1 MSTLR
6 PPRWHLALAALAG
19 AWFALATQAR
29 AQSTEGYIGGVIRL
43 PGGAPAADV
52 AVQVRNESTG
62 LVQART
68 TDAAGR
74 FAFPQLPLGGP
85 YAVTVRR
92 IGFRAE
98 RITGI
103 TLNLGDRVPVRLTL
117 TAVPQDLG
125 TVTVKESRE
134 EQRSDRFLGSTV
146 IDQAKIQELPIL
158 NRSFSDLALIAPTT
172 SAVGTGGI
180 ITSSSSIAG
189 GRVTGTD
196 IRVDGVQA
204 KNTIWGA
211 GFGRGPYSL
220 SVEAIR
226 EFEVVTNVYDVTQG
240 RQGAGA
246 INVAT
251 NFGTNRYT
259 GSVFA
264 YHRNGDLTTRDFEG
278 RAPLD
283 FRNTQ
288 WGGSFSGPLVRDKAH
303 YFIAFDRQDV
313 NEPFFTMDVPTTQL
327 QNQFQIAQDSITR
340 FVDILRRNY
349 GLPTGTQFGQFDRG
363 NALNSLFGRL
373 DWTLNERHRLTTRY
387 TFSNWTYDR
396 SITDRFLSV
405 IESFGNQRSR
415 EHQALVSLKSAFGAT
430 VSNDFR
436 LAYTD
441 RFLEN
446 EPNTRLPRGWVTVAS
461 RLPDGRVGAPQILQF
476 GGQRTSPEWQ
486 RERSIQLVNVTRVD
500 RGNTAFTFGTDNSLN
515 RLGMFV
521 SIETDGLFR
530 FNSLADLEALRP
542 ASFARLVPTQRL
554 EPDVWQWV
562 LDGGAFFQAETKI
575 TPTLTFTGGLR
586 GDVTAFLTRP
596 NRDALVEQRLGR
608 RTDARATDVA
618 VQPRA
623 QLAWDVGGRGN
634 TFVRLGGGLFLA
646 QPHYMAHI
654 NHLLNDGSQLSEVL
668 LTGAAVPRPDFPSYR
683 QSFAN
688 VPGTELL
695 QPGAARPAFINM
707 MSPDLRMPRT
717 WKGDLA
723 VQRRFLD
730 GRLALGAAFQFAN
743 TTDLYRY
750 VDRNLRPAQFTLA
763 DEGGRSVFVPASA
776 INPATGAVP
785 AVQGRQFAD
794 LGRVLELESDSR
806 LRQRAVVVDAQLR
819 LPYGAEIGGS
829 FTWNRTRDENSYNC
843 CIAITSVFTQ
853 VASDPRV
860 PTWGFA
866 NNDFRHKIVAYGA
879 LPTLA
884 GFRLSGRYIG
894 QSGTPVS
901 FTVFNDLNGDD
912 VGGGSSFANQNDL
925 AFLFDPDAAGTQA
938 EVATAMRNVLNNPQ
952 NIARGWMRE
961 NLGRIAPRNGFRN
974 PFFGQLDL
982 RLSWDPSRVWRT
994 LPRVELTAD
1003 VFNAIPL
1010 FDRDKGAQEVIPAA
1024 RQTLLTVTG
1033 FDAATQRFRYRV
1045 NEQAGVPV
1053 RVGNRYQI
1061 QVGARVGF

>member
-1 MSTLR
+1 MPILR
-6 PPRWHLALAALAG
+6 PSRRAGRLAAVAAALLALAAP
-19 AWFALATQAR
+19 AR
-29 AQSTEGYIGGVIRL
+29 AQSTEGYIGGTIRL
-43 PGGAPAADV
+43 PTGQPATDAS
-52 AVQVRNESTG
+52 VQVRNESTG
-62 LVQART
+62 LVQSRR

-74 FAFPQLPLGGP
+74 FAFPQLPIGGP
-85 YAVTVRR
+85 YSVTVRR
-92 IGFRAE
+92 IGYRAE
-98 RITGI
+98 RISGI

-125 TVTVKESRE
+125 TVTVTESRT
-134 EQRSDRFLGSTV
+134 EQRGDRFLGATV
-146 IDQAKIQELPIL
+146 VDQAKIQELPIL

-204 KNTIWGA
+204 KNTLWGA

-251 NFGTNRYT
+251 NFGTNERR

-264 YHRNGDLTTRDFEG
+264 YHRNGDLTTTDFEG
-278 RAPLD
+278 RRPLD

-288 WGGSFSGPLVRDKAH
+288 WGGSFAGPLVKDRAH
-303 YFIAFDRQDV
+303 YFVAFDRQDV
-313 NEPFFTMDVPTTQL
+313 NEPFFTMDVPTAQL
-327 QNQFQIAQDSITR
+327 QNQNQIAQDSINR
-340 FVDILRRNY
+340 FIDILTRNY
-349 GLPTGTQFGQFDRG
+349 GLPAGRQFGSFDRG
-363 NALNSLFGRL
+363 NALNSLFTRV
-373 DWTLNERHRLTTRY
+373 DWNLNDRHRLVTRY
-387 TFSNWTYDR
+387 TFSNWFYDR

-405 IESFGNQRSR
+405 AESFGNQRSR
-415 EHQALVSLKSAFGAT
+415 EHQLLVSLKSSFGT
-430 VSNDFR
+430 SVSNDFR

-446 EPNTRLPRGWVTVAS
+446 EPITRLPRGWVTVSS
-461 RLPDGRVGAPQILQF
+461 RLPDGRIGAPQILQF

-521 SIETDGLFR
+521 SIETDGLYR

-562 LDGGAFFQAETKI
+562 LDAGAFAQAETKL
-575 TPTLTFTGGLR
+575 TPSLTVSGGLR
-586 GDVTAFLTRP
+586 ADVTSFLTRP
-596 NRDALVEQRLGR
+596 NRNELVEQRLGL
-608 RTDARATDVA
+608 RTDSRATDIA

-623 QLAWDVGGRGN
+623 QLSWDVGGKGN
-634 TFVRLGGGLFLA
+634 TFFRMGGGLFLA

-695 QPGAARPAFINM
+695 APGAARPAFINA

-717 WKGDLA
+717 WKGDVAL
-723 VQRRFLD
+723 QRRFLD
-730 GRLALGAAFQFAN
+730 NRLTLGAAFQFSN
-743 TTDLYRY
+743 TSDLYRY
-750 VDRNLRPAQFTLA
+750 VDRNLRAAQFTLA
-763 DEGGRSVFVPASA
+763 NEDGRSVFVPASA

-794 LGRVLELESDSR
+794 LGRVLELESDTR
-806 LRQRAVVVDAQLR
+806 LRQRAVIVDAQLR
-819 LPYGAEIGGS
+819 LPRGAEIGGS

-853 VASDPRV
+853 VASDPRI

-866 NNDFRHKIVAYGA
+866 NNDFRHKVVAYGS
-879 LPTLA
+879 LPTFA

-925 AFLFDPDAAGTQA
+925 AFLFDPSNPQVQP
-938 EVATAMRNVLNNPQ
+938 EVAQAMQRVLDNPQ
-952 NIARGWMRE
+952 NIARDWMRA

-982 RLSWDPSRVWRT
+982 RLSWDPSRIWRSI
-994 LPRVELTAD
+994 PKVELTAD

-1010 FDRDKGAQEVIPAA
+1010 FDRDRGAVEVIPGA

-1033 FDAATQRFRYRV
+1033 FDPATQRFRYRV

-1053 RVGNRYQI
+1053 RIGNRYQI

>member
-1 MSTLR
+1 MSILR
-6 PPRWHLALAALAG
+6 PPHWRVALAALAG
-19 AWFALATQAR
+19 AWFAIAATAR

-43 PGGAPAADV
+43 PGGAPAAAV
-52 AVQVRNESTG
+52 GVQVRNESTG

-74 FAFPQLPLGGP
+74 FAFPQLPIGGP
-85 YAVTVRR
+85 YSVTVRR
-92 IGFRAE
+92 IGYRPE

-117 TAVPQDLG
+117 TAAAQELAGVE
-125 TVTVKESRE
+125 VRESRE
-134 EQRSDRFLGSTV
+134 EQRAARFLGSTV
-146 IDQAKIQELPIL
+146 VDQAKIRELPIL

-204 KNTIWGA
+204 KNTLWGA

-251 NFGTNRYT
+251 NFGTNRRT
-259 GSVFA
+259 GSFFA
-264 YHRNGDLTTRDFEG
+264 YHRNGDLTTTDFEG

-288 WGGSFSGPLVRDKAH
+288 WGGSFSGPLVTDRAH
-303 YFIAFDRQDV
+303 YFVAFDRQDV
-313 NEPFFTMDVPTTQL
+313 NEPFFTMDVPSTAL

-340 FVDILRRNY
+340 FTDILRRTY
-349 GLPTGTQFGQFDRG
+349 GLPAGRQVGAFDRG
-363 NALNSLFGRL
+363 NALNSIFSRV
-373 DWTLNERHRLTTRY
+373 DWTLNERHRLMTRY
-387 TFSNWTYDR
+387 TFSNWNYDR

-405 IESFGNQRSR
+405 VESFGNQRSR
-415 EHQALVSLKSAFGAT
+415 EHQFLASLKSSFGAT

-441 RFLEN
+441 RFLAN

-461 RLPDGRVGAPQILQF
+461 RLPDGRIGAPQILQF

-530 FNSLADLEALRP
+530 FNSLADLEAQRA

-562 LDGGAFFQAETKI
+562 LDAGAFAQAETRLS
-575 TPTLTFTGGLR
+575 PTMTFTGGFR
-586 GDVTAFLTRP
+586 ADMTSFLTRP
-596 NRDALVEQRLGR
+596 ERNALVEQRLGR
-608 RTDARATDVA
+608 RTDSRATDIA

-623 QLAWDVGGRGN
+623 QFAWDIGGRGN
-634 TFVRLGGGLFLA
+634 TFLRVGGGLFLA

-695 QPGAARPAFINM
+695 APGAARPAFINM
-707 MSPDLRMPRT
+707 MSPGLQMPRT
-717 WKGDLA
+717 WKGDVAL
-723 VQRRFLD
+723 QRRLFD
-730 GRLALGAAFQFAN
+730 NRLTIGAAYQFAN
-743 TTDLYRY
+743 TSALYRY
-750 VDRNLRPAQFTLA
+750 VDRNLRQAQFTLA
-763 DEGGRSVFVPASA
+763 NEGGRSVFVPASA
-776 INPATGAVP
+776 INPTTGAVP
-785 AVQGRQFAD
+785 AVQGREFAD
-794 LGRVLELESDSR
+794 LGRVLELESDAR
-806 LRQRAVVVDAQLR
+806 LRQRAVIVDAHLR
-819 LPYGAEIGGS
+819 LPRGAEIGGS
-829 FTWNRTRDENSYNC
+829 FTWNRTRDDNSYNC

-853 VASDPRV
+853 VASDPRIA
-860 PTWGFA
+860 TWGNA
-866 NNDFRHKIVAYGA
+866 NNDFRHKIVAWGS
-879 LPTLA
+879 LPQVA

-925 AFLFDPDAAGTQA
+925 AFLFDPDALGVQP

-952 NIARGWMRE
+952 NIARDWMRE
-961 NLGRIAPRNGFRN
+961 NLGSIAPRNGFRN

-1010 FDRDKGAQEVIPAA
+1010 FDRDRGAQEVIPAA

-1033 FDAATQRFRYRV
+1033 FDPVAQRFRYRV